1 MVTRGVI
8 KLLRNVDC
16 SLDSLPRTRVLV
28 TREAA
33 LRNNNIRT
41 TLTL

>member
-28 TREAA
+28 TRERRRCVIIIFGQ
-33 LRNNNIRT
+33 L
-41 TLTL
+41 